1 MKDCYTIEDMAVFTG
16 LTDRTLRNYLNEG
29 RLTGEKVDGAWRF
42 SPEDLGRL
50 LRDGGAR
57 RALEANRNAAVYDF
71 MLGGPG
77 EDRCCVIRDIPVPD
91 GEEEAVRTRLVERVN
106 GEESRV
112 SFSYSYGLDR
122 QGRGSARVILV
133 GSTAVV
139 QKILADT

>member
-16 LTDRTLRNYLNEG
+16 LTDRTLRSYLSEG

-50 LRDGGAR
+50 LQDGGAR
-57 RALEANRNAAVYDF
+57 RAIEANRNAAVYDF
-71 MLGGPG
+71 MLGGPA

-106 GEESRV
+106 REESKV

-122 QGRGSARVILV
+122 QGRGSARVVLV
-133 GSTAVV
+133 GSTAAV
-139 QKILADT
+139 QAMLADT

>member
-50 LRDGGAR
+50 LQDGGAR
-57 RALEANRNAAVYDF
+57 RAIEANRNAAVYDF

-77 EDRCCVIRDIPVPD
+77 HPC
-91 GEEEAVRTRLVERVN
+91 A
-106 GEESRV
+106 
-112 SFSYSYGLDR
+112 
-122 QGRGSARVILV
+122 GRGG
-133 GSTAVV
+133 GSGAHPPGG
-139 QKILADT
+139 AGEPGGE